1 MTRTSDQNCSAAMA
15 ALILG
20 LLTRGGEGLAPPVLE
35 QIARMASMAAAITVG
50 RPGADLPSLAEMQ
63 ALVS

>member
-1 MTRTSDQNCSAAMA
+1 MA

-35 QIARMASMAAAITVG
+35 QVARMASMAAAITVG
-50 RPGADLPSLAEMQ
+50 RPGADLPAAAEVQ
-63 ALVS
+63 ASLVS